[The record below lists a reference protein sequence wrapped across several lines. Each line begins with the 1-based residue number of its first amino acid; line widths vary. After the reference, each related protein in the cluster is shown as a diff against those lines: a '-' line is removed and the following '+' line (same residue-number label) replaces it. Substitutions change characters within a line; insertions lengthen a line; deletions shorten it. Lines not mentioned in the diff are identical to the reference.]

1 MPLQDEYLVRLDSFC
16 GPMDLLLYLIRRVEV
31 DIHDIPIAQ
40 ITDQYLSFLRQVD
53 DIDIEAAGEFLI
65 MAATLMEIKSRTL
78 MPPESI
84 ESDQVDADPGPVAL
98 DEPTDPRFELIRQLL
113 DYQRYR
119 IASETLENRRQAFIR
134 QFPCQPFHADDEPPD
149 DSPLPLELADAHVY
163 DLYESYERIITSI
176 DLAHLGDHHVKIDD
190 TPAALYQ
197 ADLLDR
203 LGRADGGRLTLQET
217 FQGCARVQRLG
228 LFLATLELVRLR
240 RIDVR
245 QQDLLAEIM
254 IELRAEES
262 GGGTGGTVDGA

>member
-1 MPLQDEYLVRLDSFC
+1 MPLQDEYQVRLDSFC

-31 DIHDIPIAQ
+31 DIHDIPIAE
-40 ITDQYLSFLRQVD
+40 ITDQYLGFLRQAD
-53 DIDIEAAGEFLI
+53 DIDIEAAGEFLV

-78 MPPESI
+78 MPPEPI
-84 ESDQVDADPGPVAL
+84 EPGDADGDADPVDAAQ
-98 DEPTDPRFELIRQLL
+98 DEPSDPRFELIRQLL

-119 IASETLENRRQAFIR
+119 IASETMENRRQAFIR
-134 QFPCQPFHADDEPPD
+134 QFPCRPYHADDESSD
-149 DSPLPLELADAHVY
+149 DEPAPLELADAHVY
-163 DLYESYERIITSI
+163 DLYESYERIIMSI
-176 DLAHLGDHHVKIDD
+176 DFDRLGDHHVEMDD

-197 ADLLDR
+197 ADMLDR

-217 FQGCARVQRLG
+217 FQGCARPQRLG

-262 GGGTGGTVDGA
+262 AEEL